1 MFGSLSIPRTASL
14 PAIVAGTRGL
24 APVVVGIVITFQAP
38 VAMLSVAEQ
47 FYGWG
52 VATFSQFR

>member
-24 APVVVGIVITFQAP
+24 APVVVGTVITFQAP

-47 FYGWG
+47 FYG
-52 VATFSQFR
+52 